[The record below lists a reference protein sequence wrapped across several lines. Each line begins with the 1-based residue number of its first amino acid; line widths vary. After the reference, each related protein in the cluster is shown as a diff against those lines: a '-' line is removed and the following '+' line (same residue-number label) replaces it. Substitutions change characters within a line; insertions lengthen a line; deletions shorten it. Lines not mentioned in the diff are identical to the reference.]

1 MRAHTTRFEQ
11 RRRYPMSVSEA
22 WRLLA
27 DTAHLNRSIG
37 LPPIEFS
44 TLSDPLLRGAEAKAF
59 GVLPVRWREFP
70 FEWVRER
77 RYSVRREFERGPV
90 DAVEVGIELAPDG
103 GGVTVT
109 SFADFISANPAG
121 RVL

>member
-1 MRAHTTRFEQ
+1 MRQHTTRLER
-11 RRRYPMSVSEA
+11 RRRYPMPVSEA

-27 DTAHLNRSIG
+27 DTDHLNRTIG
-37 LPPIEFS
+37 LPPIEF
-44 TLSDPLLRGAEAKAF
+44 TMLPDPLVRAGQAKAF

-77 RYSVRREFERGPV
+77 RYVVRREFERGPI
-90 DAVEVGIELAPDG
+90 DAVEVGIELTPDG

-121 RVL
+121 PHP